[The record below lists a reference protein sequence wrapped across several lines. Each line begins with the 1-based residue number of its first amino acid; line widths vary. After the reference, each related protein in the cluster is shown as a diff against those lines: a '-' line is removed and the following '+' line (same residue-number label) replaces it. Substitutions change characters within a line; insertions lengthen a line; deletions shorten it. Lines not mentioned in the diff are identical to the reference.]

1 MNQYRKA
8 VPAFDSDNQLILFLP
23 VKDIEGFMVV
33 HPELLQNADT
43 LQFIEDIGIKQPSLK
58 DQIYNII
65 LPKYQDNRGFDTDP
79 HFLIFFDYYCKC
91 PNTEV
96 DDFIDLIRSCE
107 FLTCYDQNG
116 NCCNKQPDAMY
127 WPSKGLKAFFET
139 KQEIYFLDIEKYQN
153 LVGLENKNSWNPF

>member
-58 DQIYNII
+58 DELHPI
-65 LPKYQDNRGFDTDP
+65 
-79 HFLIFFDYYCKC
+79 C
-91 PNTEV
+91 
-96 DDFIDLIRSCE
+96 
-107 FLTCYDQNG
+107 
-116 NCCNKQPDAMY
+116 
-127 WPSKGLKAFFET
+127 
-139 KQEIYFLDIEKYQN
+139 
-153 LVGLENKNSWNPF
+153 